1 MSDNR
6 NMILF
11 VVLTAMV
18 LVAWEF
24 LFGSQFKPKESAPQA
39 VATQTAKAPE
49 ASSLPTASAP
59 APAASAST
67 AAAPAILPE
76 LLRAKALSEAP
87 RLRISTPKLHGSISL
102 MGARLD
108 DITLAQF
115 RGSLDPSSPE
125 IVLFSP
131 PGSAAPYYADFGWV
145 AVGEAK
151 PKLPTPDAIWTA
163 DAATLEP
170 ARPVTLS
177 WSNGEGLTFLRKIE
191 VDEDY
196 MFTVTDSVAND
207 SGQPVGLAPYGLV
220 SRTGKPKLENL
231 YILHEGPIGVFGG
244 ASKEMKYED
253 LDSKGEVSEK
263 NVTGGWVGITDK
275 YWLALVAPDPKAEVD
290 ARFLHRRADQHDKYQ
305 TDFLGR
311 AQNVA
316 PGARAEFKSY
326 LFAGAKHVRMLDQY
340 SEKLGIARLDLAIDF
355 GWFYFLTKPFF
366 YILQW
371 LHGLFG
377 NFGLAILGMTVILR
391 GLMFPLAN
399 KSYKAMSKMKAL
411 QPQMKELQTKF
422 ADDKNRLNQEMMAL
436 YKNEK
441 VNPMAGCLPIFIQIP
456 IFFALY
462 KVLYVTIEMRQA
474 PFYGWI
480 HDLSA
485 PDPTNLFTA
494 FGLIPWSPP
503 AFLMLG
509 VWPLIMGITMFLQQ
523 KLNPQPADPVQARM
537 FMILPFVF
545 TFMLASFPAG
555 LVIYW
560 AWSNVLSIIQQW
572 VIMKRM
578 GVKVG

>member
-11 VVLTAMV
+11 VALTAMI
-18 LVAWEF
+18 LIGWEF
-24 LFGSQFKPKESAPQA
+24 LYGKKPQPFEQVPPAV
-39 VATQTAKAPE
+39 VATQDAKVPE
-49 ASSLPTASAP
+49 AASSVP
-59 APAASAST
+59 A
-67 AAAPAILPE
+67 AAAPASIAPAVAPE
-76 LLRAKALSEAP
+76 VLRSKALAEAP
-87 RLRISTPKLHGSISL
+87 RLRIATPRLHGSISL
-102 MGARLD
+102 MGGRLD
-108 DITLAQF
+108 DVTLAQF
-115 RGSLDPSSPE
+115 HETLDTSSPE

-131 PGSAAPYYADFGWV
+131 PGSAAPYYAEFGWV

-151 PKLPTPDAIWTA
+151 AKTPGPDTVWKA
-163 DAATLEP
+163 DRADLAP
-170 ARPVTLS
+170 GKPVTLS
-177 WSNGEGLTFLRKIE
+177 WANGEGLTFTRKIE

-196 MFTVTDSVAND
+196 MFSVTESVAND
-207 SGQPVGLAPYGLV
+207 SGAAVSLAPYGLV

-231 YILHEGPIGVFGG
+231 YILHEGPIGVFNG
-244 ASKEMKYED
+244 ASKELKYED

-263 NVTGGWVGITDK
+263 GVTGGWVGITDK
-275 YWLALVAPDPKAEVD
+275 YWLAAVAPDPKSVVD

-305 TDFLGR
+305 TDFLGKPESL
-311 AQNVA
+311 AA
-316 PGARAEFKSY
+316 GAKLEFKSY

-340 SEKLGIARLDLAIDF
+340 SEKLGIQRLDLAIDF

-371 LHGLFG
+371 LHGLVG
-377 NFGLAILGMTVILR
+377 NFGIAILCMTVLLR

-411 QPQMKELQTKF
+411 QPQMKELQAKF

-462 KVLYVTIEMRQA
+462 KVLYVTIEMRHA

-509 VWPLIMGITMFLQQ
+509 VWPLIMGVTMYLQQ

-560 AWSNVLSIIQQW
+560 AWSNCLSILQQW

-578 GVKVG
+578 GVKA

>member
-11 VVLTAMV
+11 VALTAMV
-18 LVAWEF
+18 LIGWEYM
-24 LFGSQFKPKESAPQA
+24 FGKSFQPQDPTVQA
-39 VATQTAKAPE
+39 VSTQ
-49 ASSLPTASAP
+49 SSVPT
-59 APAASAST
+59 PAASAPGVT
-67 AAAPAILPE
+67 PAAPAIAAIAPNPE
-76 LLRAKALSEAP
+76 LLRSKALSEAP
-87 RLRISTPKLHGSISL
+87 RLRISTPKLHGSVSL
-102 MGARLD
+102 AGGRLD
-108 DITLAQF
+108 DITLAKF
-115 RGSLDPSSPE
+115 REALDPTSPE
-125 IVLFSP
+125 IVMFSP
-131 PGSAAPYYADFGWV
+131 AGSAAPYYAEFGWV
-145 AVGEAK
+145 AAGEAR
-151 PKLPTPDAIWTA
+151 PKLPGPDSLWTTATP
-163 DAATLEP
+163 TLEP
-170 ARPVTLS
+170 GKPVTLS
-177 WSNGEGLTFLRKIE
+177 WSNGEGLTFLRTIE
-191 VDEDY
+191 VDEEY
-196 MFTVTDSVAND
+196 MFTITDQVKND
-207 SGQPVGLAPYGLV
+207 GASAYSLAPYGLV
-220 SRTGKPKLENL
+220 SRTDKPKLENL

-244 ASKEMKYED
+244 ASKEVKYED
-253 LDSKGEVSEK
+253 LDERGEIVEK

-275 YWLALVAPDPKAEVD
+275 YWLAAVAPDPKSEVD
-290 ARFLHRRADQHDKYQ
+290 ARFLHRRLDQHDKYQ

-311 AQNVA
+311 VQALA
-316 PGARAEFKSY
+316 PGASIQFKSY
-326 LFAGAKHVRMLDQY
+326 LFAGAKHVLLLDVY
-340 SEKLGIARLDLAIDF
+340 SEKLGIQRLDLAIDF

-371 LHGLFG
+371 LHGLLG
-377 NFGLAILGMTVILR
+377 NFGLAILAMTVFLR

-441 VNPMAGCLPIFIQIP
+441 VNPMAGCLPILVQIP

-462 KVLYVTIEMRQA
+462 KVLYVTIEMRHA

-485 PDPTNLFTA
+485 PDPTNLFTL
-494 FGLIPWSPP
+494 FGLLPWNPP

-509 VWPLIMGITMFLQQ
+509 IWPIIMGVTMFLQQ

-545 TFMLASFPAG
+545 TFMLATFPAG